1 MAKFDM
7 EGFDDLL
14 KDLNSLDFHRIAPKM
29 LEAGVPVLEK
39 NLRKRSSEHDDT
51 GEMTGSIGTTGIR
64 DSGLSGYKI
73 SVRPTGT
80 DSRGVRNMEKMC
92 FLEYGTE
99 NQAATPVLTPAVIE
113 SEGPAIEKMQ
123 AVFDEETKE
132 LQV

>member
-1 MAKFDM
+1 MAKLDL

-29 LEAGVPVLEK
+29 LKAGAPILEK
-39 NLRKRSSEHDDT
+39 NLKKRSSAHDDT
-51 GEMTGSIGTTGIR
+51 GEMSRSISTSDIR
-64 DSGLSGYKI
+64 NADYSGYRI
-73 SVRPTGT
+73 TVRPVGR
-80 DSRGVRNMEKMC
+80 DKKGVRNMEKMC
-92 FLEYGTE
+92 YLEYGTQ
-99 NQAATPVLTPAVIE
+99 NQGATPVLTPAVME